1 VELNSRLSAQLSTL
15 ALGVS
20 WDGRGLTEQVST
32 LGSALADAVSGYAG
46 LRLTIMHRD
55 HPVQVTS
62 LAPGAPSA
70 AVVTS
75 LRVLLRPAVGAADD
89 GVRLVVWSTVLGA
102 LVDLGADLAH
112 VLDGP
117 PGSPAPSA
125 VALDDDLPLRP
136 TTSGVEGLEQLATI
150 NRAAGVLIA
159 RGHDPGSVHEAMREG
174 AARDGSGILAWAER
188 VLGER

>member
-1 VELNSRLSAQLSTL
+1 MELNSRLSAQLSTL

-20 WDGRGLTEQVST
+20 RDGRGLTDQVST
-32 LGSALADAVSGYAG
+32 LGSALAEAVSGYAG
-46 LRLTIMHRD
+46 LRLTILHRD

-62 LAPGAPSA
+62 LVPGPLSG

-75 LRVLLRPAVGAADD
+75 LRVLLRRAAGAADD
-89 GVRLVVWSTVLGA
+89 GVRLVVWSTVPGA
-102 LVDLGADLAH
+102 LVDLAADMAH

-159 RGHDPGSVHEAMREG
+159 RGHDPRTVHEALREG